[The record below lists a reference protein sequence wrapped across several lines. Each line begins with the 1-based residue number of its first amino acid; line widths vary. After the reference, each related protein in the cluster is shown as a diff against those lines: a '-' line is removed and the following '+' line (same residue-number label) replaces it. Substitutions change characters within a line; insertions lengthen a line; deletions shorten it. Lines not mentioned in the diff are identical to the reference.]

1 MLIRGF
7 REYTGREPL
16 RSISWV
22 QSARQSRFL
31 VKEQEN
37 MTDLSCTILLDV
49 ECRDE
54 EREAEL
60 LEQCF
65 SMVRSICEELEK
77 RRIAYD

>member
-1 MLIRGF
+1 
-7 REYTGREPL
+7 
-16 RSISWV
+16 
-22 QSARQSRFL
+22 
-31 VKEQEN
+31 

-77 RRIAYD
+77 QRIAYDFQTNGVIAGAMGNLEPDRRGRGRAIWRLCWRGWEG

>member
-49 ECRDE
+49 ECRDDGTGS
-54 EREAEL
+54 RASGAVL
-60 LEQCF
+60 FHGPQYL
-65 SMVRSICEELEK
+65 
-77 RRIAYD
+77 

>member
-60 LEQCF
+60 LEQCA
-65 SMVRSICEELEK
+65 VRGMTISEVMLFHGPQ
-77 RRIAYD
+77 YL